1 MPGASLCPAQAYALC
16 PWIPHLSENRYISNP
31 LFIRIIHLSDL
42 PLCSL
47 RSLRLKYS
55 NSQLPMKLTKCAIAL
70 GSNLGDS
77 LATLKS
83 AIATLNNTP
92 GIAVKSHSSW
102 YQTAPVGPPQPDYIN
117 ACAILEVTL
126 QPQELLFTLL
136 EVEIKFNRIRREK
149 WGPRTLDLDLLLYDD
164 LILDTPTLTLP
175 HPRMTQRAFVLVPL
189 AEIAPD
195 WVHPLTKSAIAQ
207 ILKTADCSGVQKM
220 KV

>member
-1 MPGASLCPAQAYALC
+1 
-16 PWIPHLSENRYISNP
+16 
-31 LFIRIIHLSDL
+31 
-42 PLCSL
+42 
-47 RSLRLKYS
+47 
-55 NSQLPMKLTKCAIAL
+55 MKSTKCAIAL

-117 ACAILEVTL
+117 ACAILEVAL
-126 QPQELLFTLL
+126 QPQQLLATLL
-136 EVEIKFNRIRREK
+136 EIEKQFNRIRGEK
-149 WGPRTLDLDLLLYDD
+149 WGPRTIDLDLLLYDD
-164 LILDTPTLTLP
+164 LILETPTLTLP

-195 WVHPLTKSAIAQ
+195 WVHPVTKSAIAQ
-207 ILKTADCSGVQKM
+207 LLKNVDCSGVENM

>member
-1 MPGASLCPAQAYALC
+1 
-16 PWIPHLSENRYISNP
+16 
-31 LFIRIIHLSDL
+31 
-42 PLCSL
+42 
-47 RSLRLKYS
+47 
-55 NSQLPMKLTKCAIAL
+55 MKLTKCAIAL

-92 GIAVKSHSSW
+92 EITVNSYSSW

-117 ACAILEVTL
+117 ACAILEVAL
-126 QPQELLFTLL
+126 EPEQLLATLL
-136 EVEIKFNRIRREK
+136 EIEIKFNRIRREK

-175 HPRMTQRAFVLVPL
+175 HPRMTERAFVLVPL

-195 WVHPLTKSAIAQ
+195 WVHPVTKSAIAQ
-207 ILKTADCSGVQKM
+207 LLQTVNCSGVEKM

>member
-1 MPGASLCPAQAYALC
+1 
-16 PWIPHLSENRYISNP
+16 
-31 LFIRIIHLSDL
+31 
-42 PLCSL
+42 
-47 RSLRLKYS
+47 
-55 NSQLPMKLTKCAIAL
+55 MKSTKCAIAL

-126 QPQELLFTLL
+126 QPQQLLATLL

-164 LILDTPTLTLP
+164 LILETPTLTLP

-189 AEIAPD
+189 VEIAPD
-195 WVHPLTKSAIAQ
+195 WAHPVTKSAIGQ